1 MADNKE
7 VSSTKKSAA
16 AAANKKRTW
25 NDDEVETLIDMYEAR
40 PCLWDVADSTY
51 SKKDVKEQ
59 ALAEIKEEMGI
70 EIPLIKSKWNSLRAQ
85 HGRELTKESKTKSGQ
100 GTDELYESSW
110 IFMDK
115 MRFIEHVKK
124 TAKST
129 STIKITSAFETIED
143 EEDESE
149 KEEETPVKQSAKETP
164 VNNNKRKRTPNS
176 AEQKQKLISKC
187 IDVLDRPKNPT
198 KEKEPEEPFALYVSD
213 QLKTLDKRR
222 RLLAEKRINDIL
234 FEMRFEEFDQPTRF
248 NPGVQ
253 NQRFAAPPMQGPYT
267 AMLNNDF

>member
-40 PCLWDVADSTY
+40 PC
-51 SKKDVKEQ
+51 
-59 ALAEIKEEMGI
+59 
-70 EIPLIKSKWNSLRAQ
+70 
-85 HGRELTKESKTKSGQ
+85 
-100 GTDELYESSW
+100 LYESSW

-198 KEKEPEEPFALYVSD
+198 KEKEHEEPFALYVSD
-213 QLKTLDKRR
+213 QLKHQ
-222 RLLAEKRINDIL
+222 INDAGCL
-234 FEMRFEEFDQPTRF
+234 QKNESMTYYLLEMRFEEFDEPTRF